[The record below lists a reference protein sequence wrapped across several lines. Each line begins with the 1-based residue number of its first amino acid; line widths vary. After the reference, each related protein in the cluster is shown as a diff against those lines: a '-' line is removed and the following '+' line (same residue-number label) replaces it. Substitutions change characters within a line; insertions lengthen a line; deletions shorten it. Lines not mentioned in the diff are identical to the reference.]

1 MAVARTHA
9 RYRSSTFGTER
20 LAGLAALP
28 GRSRSPSPLPHTT
41 QHTMTQTPV
50 PVSPAAPSPIPAS
63 RARPEPRRSLPPK
76 VRHRAGGRPVVFV
89 PCRPHG
95 CLPVCCL
102 GVCCSGRL
110 ALACSGFKRNAF
122 RPLPLSSAPLDPP
135 IATSSDPPHDWG
147 WTN

>member
-9 RYRSSTFGTER
+9 TGAARSVQSDW
-20 LAGLAALP
+20 P
-28 GRSRSPSPLPHTT
+28 VW
-41 QHTMTQTPV
+41 QH
-50 PVSPAAPSPIPAS
+50 SPAAPGPPPAHNTTQQAYPRASQSGSPSPSPIPAS